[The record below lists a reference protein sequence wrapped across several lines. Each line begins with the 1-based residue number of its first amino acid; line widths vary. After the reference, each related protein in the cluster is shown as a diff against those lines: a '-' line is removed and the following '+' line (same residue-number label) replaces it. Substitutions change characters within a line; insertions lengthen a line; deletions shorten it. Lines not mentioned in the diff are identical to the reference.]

1 MSKTKFENQAFISYQ
16 LTYTKI
22 GPQIIQKSDLGKKLG
37 VCVCVRMNGC
47 YISIVESMHSG
58 YLKQN

>member
-37 VCVCVRMNGC
+37 VCVCV
-47 YISIVESMHSG
+47 
-58 YLKQN
+58 